1 MSFKYRV
8 WHCLAGQLPWAAR
21 AEELT
26 INVLV
31 REVLETTY
39 CPADQHPT
47 YNIQNYIHKIVI
59 YMHILYKYI
68 HIYTYM

>member
-1 MSFKYRV
+1 MFFKYRA

-26 INVLV
+26 INVFV

-47 YNIQNYIHKIVI
+47 YNIQNYIHTSSKSKDVQSNVRLSSTQI
-59 YMHILYKYI
+59 
-68 HIYTYM
+68 